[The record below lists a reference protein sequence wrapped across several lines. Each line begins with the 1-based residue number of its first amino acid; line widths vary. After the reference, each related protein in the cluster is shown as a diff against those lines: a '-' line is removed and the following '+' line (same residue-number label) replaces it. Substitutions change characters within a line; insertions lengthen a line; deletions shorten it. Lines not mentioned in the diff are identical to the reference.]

1 MEAENQSLVEQLGC
15 STDQQKG
22 VTFDLVLLM
31 LSVVRHL
38 DVICSV
44 GNGARPFL
52 RGHCAVDCGE
62 GGGRRKGREDS

>member
-1 MEAENQSLVEQLGC
+1 MEAKKQTLAEQL
-15 STDQQKG
+15 SHSADQKKG
-22 VTFDLVLLM
+22 MIFNLVLLM